1 MTRFFVRRRCSLA
14 LTVGVVLLTCGS
26 VLAQDVK
33 YNYAMGANFS
43 KYKTYKWVDVPN
55 ENHPDQLTNQQIT
68 TAIENAL
75 NSKGFTKATGDAADM
90 FIAYQIAMDQERQWN
105 AYGGMGGLRFGGMG
119 TATSSTINIGTLVF
133 DVFDASAK
141 QQIWTGQATKTVSPS
156 NNPQKNQ
163 QNLQKAITKLLK
175 NFPPPAK

>member
-1 MTRFFVRRRCSLA
+1 MNRYFARSLRAFA

-33 YNYAMGANFS
+33 YNYAMGTNFS

-55 ENHPDQLTNQQIT
+55 ENHPDQITDQQIT
-68 TAIENAL
+68 TAIETAL
-75 NSKGFTKATGDAADM
+75 GSKGFTKATGDSADM
-90 FIAYQIAMDQERQWN
+90 LIAYQIAVNQERQWN
-105 AYGGMGGLRFGGMG
+105 AVGGMGGLRFGGMG

-133 DVFDASAK
+133 DVFDAAAK
-141 QQIWTGQATKTVSPS
+141 QQIWTGQATKTMNPS
-156 NNPQKNQ
+156 SNPQKNQ
-163 QNLQKAITKLLK
+163 QNLQKSIGKLLK